1 MGQEN
6 KGNVEQGTYTLVV
19 AEKPS
24 VAQSIAK
31 VIGATGKQDGYLEGN
46 GYLVSWCVGHLVE
59 LVAADSYDSRY
70 SKWSLE
76 DLPILPEPWK
86 FAVSKAT
93 KAQFDILKKLMMRT
107 DVEELVE
114 ATDAGREGE
123 LIFRLV
129 YGQAGCRKPFKRLW
143 ISSMED
149 AAVRKGFAELRPGS
163 DYDCLYQAALCRAK
177 ADWLVGINGT
187 RLFTVLYGGRTLNV
201 GRVLTPTLA
210 MLAER
215 ENAIAGFQKEKYYT
229 VELRFE
235 GVSALSARFGSRT
248 EAEKLR
254 KSCVGKPATVMAA
267 IRHERT
273 EKPPKLYD
281 LTSLQREANRLY
293 GFTAQQTLDYM
304 QLLYEKKLATY
315 PRTDSRYLTED
326 MAEGIPALCGA
337 AAGAFPYLSGDFEG
351 RVDAARVTD
360 STKVSDHHAI
370 IPTLGIGDADLQTL
384 PTGER
389 KILAMLAVRLLCAVC
404 LDPYAYAETEN
415 MLECAGNVFT
425 AKGRVELRPGW
436 KALERAFLSE
446 YGQKAETG
454 KKNSRGTEKAGE
466 VADRPLP
473 ELMEGQ
479 TLAGA
484 EAVLKEGTTNPPKRF
499 TEDTL
504 LSSME
509 NAGAEE
515 FAEIEGVERKGLG
528 TPATRAGVIEKLVK
542 GGFAERDGRQ
552 LVPTKRG
559 MELIGALPETV
570 KSVKLTAEWEAALK
584 RVERGECPPEEFMEG
599 ITAMVRGLVES
610 REGMEP
616 PVGSALAGR
625 ERAAVGNCPRCGRP
639 IYEGKKSFYCSGYK
653 ADPPCGFALYKENPY
668 FKSKRK
674 ELTRAVAAALLKDGR
689 VKMSGLYSEKKGIL
703 YDATIVMEDTGE
715 RFVNFKL
722 EFPAKNKAEHSK

>member
-1 MGQEN
+1 MQ
-6 KGNVEQGTYTLVV
+6 LVI

-24 VAQSIAK
+24 VAQSIAR
-31 VIGATGKQDGYLEGN
+31 VIGADERKEGYMEGN
-46 GYLVSWCVGHLVE
+46 NYLVSWCVGHLVE
-59 LVAADSYDSRY
+59 LVAADSYDPRY

-129 YGQAGCRKPFKRLW
+129 YGQVGCRKPFKRLW

-149 AAVRKGFAELRPGS
+149 GAVRRGFAELRPGS

-215 ENAIAGFQKEKYYT
+215 ENAISGFRKEKYYT

-235 GVSALSARFGSRT
+235 GFSALSARFGSRT

-254 KSCVGKPATVMAA
+254 KSCVGKLATVMAA
-267 IRHERT
+267 VRYERT
-273 EKPPKLYD
+273 ETPPKLYD

-293 GFTAQQTLDYM
+293 GFTAQQTLDYI
-304 QLLYEKKLATY
+304 QILYEKKLATY

-326 MAEGIPALCGA
+326 MAEGIPALCRA
-337 AAGAFPYLSGDFEG
+337 AASVFPNLPWNPEG
-351 RVDAARVTD
+351 GVDAARVAD

-370 IPTLGIGDADLQTL
+370 IPTLGIGDADLQAL

-404 LDPYAYAETEN
+404 PDPYAFAETEN

-425 AKGRVELRPGW
+425 AKGRVELHPGW

-466 VADRPLP
+466 VAYRPLP

-479 TLAGA
+479 TLAGT
-484 EAVLKEGTTNPPKRF
+484 EAVLKEGATNPPKRF

-515 FAEIEGVERKGLG
+515 FAEIEGVERRGLG
-528 TPATRAGVIEKLVK
+528 TPATRAGVIEKLVR

-570 KSVKLTAEWEAALK
+570 KSVKLTAEVEARLK

-599 ITAMVRGLVES
+599 ITAMVRGLVEDCK
-610 REGMEP
+610 GMEAP
-616 PVGSALAGR
+616 AGSALAGR

-715 RFVNFKL
+715 KFVNFKL
-722 EFPAKNKAEHSK
+722 EFPVKNKAEHK

>member
-6 KGNVEQGTYTLVV
+6 KGNVKQDTYTLVV

-31 VIGATGKQDGYLEGN
+31 VIGVAGKQDGYLEGN

-59 LVAADSYDSRY
+59 LVAADSYDPRY

-76 DLPILPEPWK
+76 DLPILPGPWK
-86 FAVSKAT
+86 FTVSKAT
-93 KAQFDILKKLMMRT
+93 KAQFDTLKKLMMRT
-107 DVEELVE
+107 DVTELVE

-129 YGQAGCRKPFKRLW
+129 YHQAGCRKSFRRLW

-210 MLAER
+210 MLTER

-235 GVSALSARFGSRT
+235 GFSALSARLESRT

-273 EKPPKLYD
+273 ENPPKLYD

-293 GFTAQQTLDYM
+293 GYTAQQTLDYM

-315 PRTDSRYLTED
+315 PRTDSRYLTDD

-337 AAGAFPYLSGDFEG
+337 AAGAFPYLPWDPEG
-351 RVDAARVTD
+351 GVAAARVTD

-370 IPTLGIGDADLQTL
+370 IPTLGIADADLQGL

-404 LDPYAYAETEN
+404 PYSYAYAETEN
-415 MLECAGNVFT
+415 TLECAGNVFT

-446 YGQKAETG
+446 YGRKAETG
-454 KKNSRGTEKAGE
+454 KKEAKGTEKAGND
-466 VADRPLP
+466 ADRPLP
-473 ELMEGQ
+473 ELAEGQ
-479 TLAGA
+479 TFAGT

-499 TEDTL
+499 TEDML
-504 LSSME
+504 LSFME

-515 FAEIEGVERKGLG
+515 FADIEGVERRGLG
-528 TPATRAGVIEKLVK
+528 TPATRAGVIEKLIK

-552 LVPTKRG
+552 LMPTKRG
-559 MELIGALPETV
+559 MELIRALPETV

-584 RVERGECPPEEFMEG
+584 HVERGEYSPEEFMEG
-599 ITAMVRGLVES
+599 ITAMVRGLVENC
-610 REGMEP
+610 EGMETP
-616 PVGSALAGR
+616 AGSALAGR
-625 ERAAVGNCPRCGRP
+625 ERTAVGNCPRCGRP
-639 IYEGKKSFYCSGYK
+639 VYEGKKSFYCSGYK
-653 ADPPCGFALYKENPY
+653 AGPPCDFALYKENPY

-674 ELTRAVAAALLKDGR
+674 NLTRSVAAALLKDGR
-689 VKMSGLYSEKKGIL
+689 VNMSGLYSEKKGIL

-722 EFPAKNKAEHSK
+722 EFSAKNKTEHSK

>member
-6 KGNVEQGTYTLVV
+6 KGNEGQGTYILVV

-31 VIGATGKQDGYLEGN
+31 VIGAVGKQDGYLEGN

-59 LVAADSYDSRY
+59 LAAADSYVPRY
-70 SKWSLE
+70 SKWSLG

-93 KAQFDILKKLMMRT
+93 KAQFDILKKLMTRA
-107 DVEELVE
+107 DVTELVE

-129 YGQAGCRKPFKRLW
+129 YHQAGCRKPFRRMW

-163 DYDCLYQAALCRAK
+163 DYDRLYQAALCRAK

-215 ENAIAGFQKEKYYT
+215 EDAITGFRKKKYYA

-235 GVSALSARFGSRT
+235 GFSAVSARFESRT

-254 KSCVGKPATVMAA
+254 KSCVGKSAAVMAA
-267 IRHERT
+267 IRNERT
-273 EKPPKLYD
+273 ESPPKLFD

-293 GFTAQQTLDYM
+293 GYTAQQTLDYM

-315 PRTDSRYLTED
+315 PRTDSRYLTDD

-337 AAGAFPYLSGDFEG
+337 AAGAFPNLAWNLEG
-351 RVDAARVTD
+351 GVDAARVTD

-370 IPTLGIGDADLQTL
+370 IPTLGIADADLQAL

-404 LDPYAYAETEN
+404 PHPYAYAETEN
-415 MLECAGNVFT
+415 TLECAGNVFT
-425 AKGRVELRPGW
+425 AKGRVELSPGW
-436 KALERAFLSE
+436 KALERAFLAE
-446 YGQKAETG
+446 YGQKAEAG
-454 KKNSRGTEKAGE
+454 KKNAGCTEKAGKA
-466 VADRPLP
+466 ADRPLP
-473 ELMEGQ
+473 ELTKGQ
-479 TLAGA
+479 TLAGT

-504 LSSME
+504 LSFME

-515 FAEIEGVERKGLG
+515 FADIEGVERRGLG
-528 TPATRAGVIEKLVK
+528 TPATRAGVIEKLIK

-559 MELIGALPETV
+559 MELIRALPDTV

-584 RVERGECPPEEFMEG
+584 RVEGGECSPEEFMEG
-599 ITAMVRGLVES
+599 ITAMVRGLVEGCK
-610 REGMEP
+610 GMEP
-616 PVGSALAGR
+616 PAGSALAGR

-639 IYEGKKSFYCSGYK
+639 VYEGKKSFFCSGYK
-653 ADPPCGFALYKENPY
+653 AGPPCDFALYKENPY

-674 ELTRAVAAALLKDGR
+674 SLTREAAAALLRDGR

-703 YDATIVMEDTGE
+703 YDATIIMEDTGE
-715 RFVNFKL
+715 KFINFRL
-722 EFPAKNKAEHSK
+722 EFPAKNKGEDSK